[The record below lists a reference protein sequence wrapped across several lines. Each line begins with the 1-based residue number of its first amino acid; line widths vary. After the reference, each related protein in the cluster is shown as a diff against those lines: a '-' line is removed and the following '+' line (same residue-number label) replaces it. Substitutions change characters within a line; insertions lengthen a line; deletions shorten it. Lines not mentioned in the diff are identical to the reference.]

1 MRRSRLILL
10 TLTVLWPAGCEH
22 GAGTRSWMDWAR
34 PKGEPWT
41 ILCVELQGPDRI
53 SRAEA
58 LADELRQ
65 VEGIR
70 PRGVEIVHGRRASQ
84 VLYGTYYR
92 RIDRDTGKLLI
103 PDELRDDLQRIQLG
117 RFIGARAISSPAT
130 DVGEPTWDLEKA
142 EGTYTLLVAVFEN
155 TVDFYD
161 RKAAAAAYAKEL
173 RGKGYEAYYNHG
185 PRSSEVTVGTF
196 GPDALVQ
203 RERREL
209 AGRALIADYSAEVKQ
224 LQREENFRYQL
235 RNMRLVKPEGSDG
248 QQFLASRLV
257 RIRPEGEPW

>member
-1 MRRSRLILL
+1 MRCCRLIFLGL
-10 TLTVLWPAGCEH
+10 VLLWPAGCQQGV
-22 GAGTRSWMDWAR
+22 GARSWMDWGK

-41 ILCVELQGPDRI
+41 ILCVELLGPDRI

-65 VEGIR
+65 IQGIQ
-70 PRGVEIVHGRRASQ
+70 PRRVEIVHSRRSSQ

-92 RIDRDTGKLLI
+92 RIDADTGKLLI

-130 DVGEPTWDLEKA
+130 DVGEPAWNLEKA

-173 RGKGYEAYYNHG
+173 RQKGYEAYYSHG
-185 PRSSEVTVGTF
+185 SRSSEVTVGTF

-203 RERREL
+203 RERREG
-209 AGRALIADYSAEVKQ
+209 AGRALVADYSAEVKQ
-224 LQREENFRYQL
+224 LQRKENFRYQL
-235 RNMRLVKPEGSDG
+235 RNMRLIKPEGSDG
-248 QQFLASRLV
+248 QQFLASQLV
-257 RIRPEGEPW
+257 RIRPEDEPW